1 MKALFRSTANS
12 KVLARPLV
20 RARLTPMWW
29 RERGAEGGRWR
40 EKAHTRCPSQGLK
53 LVHICINFLWTILLL
68 PELLPYISSGLMN
81 KIVQEMQVP

>member
-1 MKALFRSTANS
+1 MKALFRSIANS

-20 RARLTPMWW
+20 RARLTQC
-29 RERGAEGGRWR
+29 RDRGAEGGRWR
-40 EKAHTRCPSQGLK
+40 EKGHTRCLSQGLK